1 MGCVGLGSSENRR
14 GTLKQ
19 IARLELTAGSDR
31 HVLGRVRLRA
41 SQRGVD
47 GLAVGAVGGLNQ
59 TGWQRRITGVGS
71 PATLDRRER
80 PSGWRGW
87 APTLQSQVIQRIG

>member
-1 MGCVGLGSSENRR
+1 MPPVRSLRTGLLPAVHGVCWTWIVRTSAGYVE
-14 GTLKQ
+14 Q
-19 IARLELTAGSDR
+19 IARLELTAGADW

-59 TGWQRRITGVGS
+59 TG
-71 PATLDRRER
+71 
-80 PSGWRGW
+80 
-87 APTLQSQVIQRIG
+87 